1 MTQMNDGV
9 ARRAAQV
16 IDRAG
21 RLLGRVAQNVDRL
34 VVHVVRDARGVAA
47 DAEAFY
53 QALAAQARAGTGALR
68 ATPRLA
74 RILSETAWIAA
85 AYHVNGP
92 SEASHRRCARRAH
105 DLAAELRGPL
115 LKVGQF
121 ASARADLL
129 PAAWVEELSRLQDRV
144 PPVSSPSILARI
156 DRELGD
162 RRAALGEIDAEPL
175 AAASLA
181 QVHAATLEDGT
192 PVVVKVQVPGI
203 EDAVEADLAA
213 LRLIAAVFH
222 KSFPE
227 LGLPVVAAELDRAVR
242 GELDYRSEATH
253 AARMATLLGGDR
265 DVSVPA
271 VYPALSSDRVLTLGR
286 IEGERLNDFLASAAA
301 PARDHVIATLI
312 RTTAEQIFVHGC
324 FQADPHPGNFL
335 VVPTDDPARP
345 RLALLDF
352 GCVATLDPATRRAY
366 ARLSLSLFTGDGAA
380 AAAGLNALGFR
391 SRDDDGDAVVHLA
404 DAMLGAL
411 RRGARAD
418 DPGFDPTAAMGEA
431 FAQARRHPVAA
442 PSHFVLIGRVLATI
456 GGLVF
461 AHRPAIE
468 PFALIAPALAA
479 AC

>member
-1 MTQMNDGV
+1 MTRMNDGV
-9 ARRAAQV
+9 ARRAAAV

-34 VVHVVRDARGVAA
+34 VVDVVRDARGVAT
-47 DAEAFY
+47 DAEALY
-53 QALAAQARAGTGALR
+53 QALAAQARAGTGAVR

-74 RILSETAWIAA
+74 RILTETAWIAA
-85 AYHVNGP
+85 TYQVSGP
-92 SEASHRRCARRAH
+92 SEALHRRCARRAH
-105 DLAAELRGPL
+105 DLAVELRGPL

-144 PPVSSPSILARI
+144 PPVTSASIFARI
-156 DRELGD
+156 DSELGD
-162 RRAALGEIDAEPL
+162 RRDALGEIDAEPL

-213 LRLIAAVFH
+213 LRLIAAAFD
-222 KSFPE
+222 KSVPE

-242 GELDYRSEATH
+242 AELDYRSEANH
-253 AARMATLLGGDR
+253 AVRMATLLGDDR
-265 DVSVPA
+265 DVSVPRVFA
-271 VYPALSSDRVLTLGR
+271 ALSTDRVLTLAR
-286 IEGERLNDFLASAAA
+286 VEGVRLGDFLASAAA

-335 VVPTDDPARP
+335 VVPTDDPSRP

-352 GCVATLDPATRRAY
+352 GCVATLDAPLRRAY
-366 ARLSLSLFTGDGAA
+366 ARLSLSLFTGDGGA
-380 AAAGLNALGFR
+380 AAAGLTALGFR
-391 SRDDDGDAVVHLA
+391 SRDGDPDAVTRLA

-418 DPGFDPTAAMGEA
+418 DPRFDPTAAMAEA
-431 FAQARRHPVAA
+431 FELARRHPVAA
-442 PSHFVLIGRVLATI
+442 PSHFILIGRVLATI

-479 AC
+479 AT